1 MFTVISHTQ
10 SSVMS
15 DSCDPVDRGLPGSS
29 DHGVSQARILEWLP
43 FSPPGDPLDPGLEP
57 ASLVSP
63 ARAGGFFTTAS
74 PLCTIYLAF
83 LKFLLEYSC
92 FRMLS
97 YFLNI
102 CTVIFYLT
110 QDVWYCC

>member
-10 SSVMS
+10 SSVMY
-15 DSCDPVDRGLPGSS
+15 DSCDPVDRGPPGSS

-63 ARAGGFFTTAS
+63 AMAGGFFTTAS

-83 LKFLLEYSC
+83 
-92 FRMLS
+92 
-97 YFLNI
+97 
-102 CTVIFYLT
+102 THAAQGAGVILRLT
-110 QDVWYCC
+110 AGILFQMTKANNRGIL